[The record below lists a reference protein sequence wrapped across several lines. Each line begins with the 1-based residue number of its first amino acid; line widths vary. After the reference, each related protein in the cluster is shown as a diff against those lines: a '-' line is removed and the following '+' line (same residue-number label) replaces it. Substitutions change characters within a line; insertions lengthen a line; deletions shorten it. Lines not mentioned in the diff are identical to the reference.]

1 MQCSESAAFGVNSRR
16 VVPISRQAIAHKS
29 DELGTPDL
37 QVLSQVFCEYPDV
50 QAVYL
55 FGSVASGR
63 SHPDSDLDLA
73 VYPKSRSVRERR
85 LEILTDLARCGF
97 CNVDSVFLDTDDIV
111 LKYEA
116 VRQNRVVYQTQDF
129 DRGAVYSK
137 IVRQHLDFYPYL
149 EVQRQAYKR
158 RMLPTVDSE

>member
-1 MQCSESAAFGVNSRR
+1 M
-16 VVPISRQAIAHKS
+16 
-29 DELGTPDL
+29 ELGTPDL
-37 QVLSQVFCEYPDV
+37 QVLSQVFREYPDV

-55 FGSVASGR
+55 FGSAASGR
-63 SHPDSDLDLA
+63 GHPDSDLDLA
-73 VYPKSRSVRERR
+73 VYSESSAVRERR

-97 CNVDSVFLDTDDIV
+97 CDVDLVFLDTDDIV

-137 IVRQHLDFYPYL
+137 IVRQYLDFYPYL
-149 EVQRQAYKR
+149 KVQRQAYKR
-158 RMLPTVDSE
+158 RLLLG